1 MDAAPAT
8 LVAAVAVVLAVVASV
23 PVLLRLLSASAGGK
37 KTNPKAPLPPG
48 SFGLP
53 FIGQTL
59 SLLRALRANTADDWL
74 RRCVATYGPVSRL
87 RLFGCPTAFLVGT
100 SANKFIFASAA
111 VTAKAPESF
120 ARMVGR
126 RTIRDVVGDE
136 HRRVRAMMVQ
146 FLRVDAV
153 KRHVASMDGEVR
165 RHLDAE
171 WRGRGTVAVMPSMK
185 SLTFDVMCTA
195 IFGLGTGAVR
205 RELWTEFQ
213 ELVRG
218 IWEVPVDLPFTTYS
232 RCLAASQ
239 RGRRAVA
246 GVIQERRTKLERGES
261 SPASDVVTLMLAE
274 GLPDE
279 EIIDNVMFL
288 MVAAHDTT
296 AALLTFLIRQL
307 DADKDAYDKVVQEQE
322 EIARSKAAGE
332 ALTWEDLG
340 RMRYTWAAALE
351 TLRMV
356 PPVFTMMR
364 KTVDDVEY
372 GGYLIPKGWQ
382 VIHAANMTQWDP
394 AIFPEP
400 GRFDPARFENAS
412 AVPPFAF
419 VPFGG
424 GARVCPG
431 NEFARVETLVA
442 MHHIVTRFRWKLA
455 AGCDRSFSR
464 FPLPYPSQ
472 GLLIDIEPI
481 QK

>member
-8 LVAAVAVVLAVVASV
+8 SAVAVAVAVIFAVVASL
-23 PVLLRLLSASAGGK
+23 PVLLRLLYASAGG

-59 SLLRALRANTADDWL
+59 SLVRALRANTADDWL
-74 RRCVATYGPVSRL
+74 RRWLAMYGPVSRL

-100 SANKFIFASAA
+100 SANKFIFASPA
-111 VTAKAPESF
+111 VTAKTPESF

-136 HRRVRAMMVQ
+136 HRRVRAMMMQ

-153 KRHVASMDGEVR
+153 KRHVASMDGEVQ

-185 SLTFDVMCTA
+185 SLTFDVMCTS

-205 RELWTEFQ
+205 RDLWTEFQ

-218 IWEVPVDLPFTTYS
+218 IWAVPVNLPFTAYS

-246 GVIQERRTKLERGES
+246 GVIQERRAKLERGES
-261 SPASDVVTLMLAE
+261 SLASDVVTLMLTE

-307 DADKDAYDKVVQEQE
+307 DADKEAYGRVVQ
-322 EIARSKAAGE
+322 
-332 ALTWEDLG
+332 
-340 RMRYTWAAALE
+340 
-351 TLRMV
+351 
-356 PPVFTMMR
+356 
-364 KTVDDVEY
+364 
-372 GGYLIPKGWQ
+372 
-382 VIHAANMTQWDP
+382 
-394 AIFPEP
+394 
-400 GRFDPARFENAS
+400 
-412 AVPPFAF
+412 
-419 VPFGG
+419 
-424 GARVCPG
+424 G
-431 NEFARVETLVA
+431 N
-442 MHHIVTRFRWKLA
+442 
-455 AGCDRSFSR
+455 
-464 FPLPYPSQ
+464 
-472 GLLIDIEPI
+472 
-481 QK
+481 

>member
-1 MDAAPAT
+1 MDATPAT
-8 LVAAVAVVLAVVASV
+8 LAAAVVVVLAVVASV

-59 SLLRALRANTADDWL
+59 SLVRALRANTADWL
-74 RRCVATYGPVSRL
+74 RQCVATYGPVSRL

-100 SANKFIFASAA
+100 SANKFIFASAG
-111 VTAKAPESF
+111 VTAKTPESF

-126 RTIRDVVGDE
+126 RTIRDMVGDE

-218 IWEVPVDLPFTTYS
+218 IWAVPVNLPFSTYS

-246 GVIQERRTKLERGES
+246 GVIQERRAKLERGES
-261 SPASDVVTLMLAE
+261 SPASDVVSLMLSE

-307 DADKDAYDKVVQEQE
+307 DADKDAYDKVVQ
-322 EIARSKAAGE
+322 GN
-332 ALTWEDLG
+332 
-340 RMRYTWAAALE
+340 
-351 TLRMV
+351 
-356 PPVFTMMR
+356 
-364 KTVDDVEY
+364 
-372 GGYLIPKGWQ
+372 YL
-382 VIHAANMTQWDP
+382 
-394 AIFPEP
+394 
-400 GRFDPARFENAS
+400 
-412 AVPPFAF
+412 
-419 VPFGG
+419 
-424 GARVCPG
+424 
-431 NEFARVETLVA
+431 
-442 MHHIVTRFRWKLA
+442 HH
-455 AGCDRSFSR
+455 S
-464 FPLPYPSQ
+464 
-472 GLLIDIEPI
+472 
-481 QK
+481 

>member
-1 MDAAPAT
+1 LA
-8 LVAAVAVVLAVVASV
+8 AAVAVVLAVVASL

-59 SLLRALRANTADDWL
+59 SLVRALRANTADDWL
-74 RRCVATYGPVSRL
+74 RRCVAAYGPVSRL

-100 SANKFIFASAA
+100 SANKFIFTSAG
-111 VTAKAPESF
+111 VTAKTPESF

-171 WRGRGTVAVMPSMK
+171 WHGRGTVAVMPSMK
-185 SLTFDVMCTA
+185 SLTFDVMCAA

-205 RELWTEFQ
+205 WELWTEFQ

-218 IWEVPVDLPFTTYS
+218 IWAVPVNLPFTTYS

-246 GVIQERRTKLERGES
+246 RVIQERRAKLERGES
-261 SPASDVVTLMLAE
+261 SPASDVVSLMLVE
-274 GLPDE
+274 DLPDE

-296 AALLTFLIRQL
+296 AALHTFLIRQL
-307 DADKDAYDKVVQEQE
+307 DADKDAYDKVVQGNSLRGLI
-322 EIARSKAAGE
+322 IAS
-332 ALTWEDLG
+332 TS
-340 RMRYTWAAALE
+340 
-351 TLRMV
+351 
-356 PPVFTMMR
+356 
-364 KTVDDVEY
+364 
-372 GGYLIPKGWQ
+372 
-382 VIHAANMTQWDP
+382 IHADADGLFESMDDGMNPIRARRDCAEQG
-394 AIFPEP
+394 
-400 GRFDPARFENAS
+400 GRGG
-412 AVPPFAF
+412 AVVGGPRQDA
-419 VPFGG
+419 VHLGG
-424 GARVCPG
+424 GAGDAADGASGV
-431 NEFARVETLVA
+431 
-442 MHHIVTRFRWKLA
+442 HHDEENC
-455 AGCDRSFSR
+455 G
-464 FPLPYPSQ
+464 
-472 GLLIDIEPI
+472 
-481 QK
+481 